1 MSKEGS
7 TEAPIRHPIDFEHP
21 DFLNPEKLDSEM
33 RRVFDICHGCRRCFN
48 LCDSFPKLFDMID
61 ESKNEDVESLSSD
74 QFAPVVDACTL
85 CDMCFMTKCPYVPP
99 HEFDL
104 DFPHLMLRYR
114 TAQKKLGK
122 LPAVPAQ
129 LAKIDRNAK
138 FGVLFSKII
147 NWASD
152 VKNTFIRKILE
163 IISGIDKRVQLPRYN
178 SETFSNFFKKNKDK
192 ITYDTPSKDRKV
204 VIYSTCFVNFNKK
217 DTGVA
222 ALKVLKKNGVEV
234 QEAYPG
240 CCGMPFLE
248 QADLPKVVEQAKKVS
263 NDLINWIDKGYKVIT
278 LTASCG
284 LMLKFEWPLLVP
296 NDEKVKKLSQNV
308 MDIDEYVVDIANK
321 EGLAEGLQ
329 EIDGGVTVHHAC
341 HARAQNMG
349 IKARDMLKYY
359 GTNERTQVVTTNIA
373 DQNTFLK
380 YLTSAQVTTDIPNHS
395 KKFLYEE
402 YTSRMKLNTGNEGYE
417 SKDVVSEHCEV
428 CNIAREENSEE
439 GILICP
445 QCGSEEY
452 MMVVSDF
459 PSFRDPPKERNNYAY
474 KKINHLN
481 EILNQFQAKESTII
495 PDEVMNEVI
504 CEVKKRRI
512 MNIAEMTE
520 KDIREILK
528 KINRSKY
535 YEHAT
540 HILSRLNGNPPP
552 TITPEIEEKIRA
564 MFQEIQ
570 APFLLY
576 CPDDRTNFLSY
587 SYILYKFF
595 ELLELDEYRIYFP
608 LLKSRDRLIAHDFI
622 WKKIC
627 DYLKWEYISSV

>member
-1 MSKEGS
+1 MDTVFRIKKSRESSRTKNNDIMVGTLDFIHQNVVTSIKTHS
-7 TEAPIRHPIDFEHP
+7 T
-21 DFLNPEKLDSEM
+21 NLDSLKDRCDELEKEIQEIEDSNELD
-33 RRVFDICHGCRRCFN
+33 DILKCTR
-48 LCDSFPKLFDMID
+48 LKEELKELKEKYD
-61 ESKNEDVESLSSD
+61 EQDPLENY
-74 QFAPVVDACTL
+74 
-85 CDMCFMTKCPYVPP
+85 YV
-99 HEFDL
+99 
-104 DFPHLMLRYR
+104 
-114 TAQKKLGK
+114 
-122 LPAVPAQ
+122 
-129 LAKIDRNAK
+129 RNA
-138 FGVLFSKII
+138 
-147 NWASD
+147 
-152 VKNTFIRKILE
+152 
-163 IISGIDKRVQLPRYN
+163 
-178 SETFSNFFKKNKDK
+178 
-192 ITYDTPSKDRKV
+192 
-204 VIYSTCFVNFNKK
+204 
-217 DTGVA
+217 
-222 ALKVLKKNGVEV
+222 
-234 QEAYPG
+234 
-240 CCGMPFLE
+240 
-248 QADLPKVVEQAKKVS
+248 
-263 NDLINWIDKGYKVIT
+263 
-278 LTASCG
+278 
-284 LMLKFEWPLLVP
+284 
-296 NDEKVKKLSQNV
+296 
-308 MDIDEYVVDIANK
+308 DI
-321 EGLAEGLQ
+321 
-329 EIDGGVTVHHAC
+329 
-341 HARAQNMG
+341 
-349 IKARDMLKYY
+349 MLKYY
-359 GTNERTQVVTTNIA
+359 GNTEKTQVVTTNVA

-380 YLTSAQVTTDIPNHS
+380 YLNSSQISTDIPQHS
-395 KKFLYEE
+395 KKHLYEE
-402 YTSRMKLNTGNEGYE
+402 YTTRMKINTGQDIVEQ
-417 SKDVVSEHCEV
+417 KDAATEHCSN

-439 GILICP
+439 GILVCP
-445 QCGSEEY
+445 NCGSEEY

-495 PDEVMNEVI
+495 PDEVMHEVV

-595 ELLELDEYRIYFP
+595 ELLELDEYKVYFP

-627 DYLKWEYISSV
+627 DYLKWEFISSV